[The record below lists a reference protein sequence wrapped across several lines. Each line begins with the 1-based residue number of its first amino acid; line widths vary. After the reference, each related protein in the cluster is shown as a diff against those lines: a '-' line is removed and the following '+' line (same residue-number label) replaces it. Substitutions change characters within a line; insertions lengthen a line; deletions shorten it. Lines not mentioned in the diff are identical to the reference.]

1 MHMFH
6 RTTAKQLIYLFQMTN
21 GMTLRVFYY
30 EFSETREYCQNE
42 KFTGECGRDEVILM
56 EKAVYGRMSFS
67 RCIERD
73 YGYVVSYLL

>member
-1 MHMFH
+1 MSQG
-6 RTTAKQLIYLFQMTN
+6 TTAKQVIYLFQMTWLLGFFMGIFN
-21 GMTLRVFYY
+21 
-30 EFSETREYCQNE
+30 FSETREYCQNE

-73 YGYVVSYLL
+73 YGYVVRYLL